1 MASYRQLSKNNWQVN
16 FEIGK
21 DPITGSRKRTSKS
34 GFKTKKEAISFA
46 SKYELE
52 LSKGLNVIDNRILFK
67 DFITTWYND
76 YKVKTLSLNTKTN
89 YESRIN
95 KYIIPYLGN
104 IELCKIN
111 TATIQKF
118 YNNLINNN
126 LKPNSIKKI
135 MEVLKGCFKYA
146 KKLNL
151 IISLPTDIETISQD
165 KEDLVV
171 WDITEVEYFLSEIKD
186 SWIYIPTLIIS
197 LTGLRVGELCGL
209 RWENV
214 DLNKGIIYVREQ
226 VIHDKKNKTLI
237 HTTNL
242 KTKTCSRDI
251 SLPEVLVKALKSHKL
266 RQTTSNKKGFVI
278 LDMNNEMCNP
288 RNVSM
293 NFSRAVAKYE
303 LPLEELQ
310 IN

>member
-171 WDITEVEYFLSEIKD
+171 WDITEEIGRA
-186 SWIYIPTLIIS
+186 SCRE
-197 LTGLRVGELCGL
+197 RV
-209 RWENV
+209 
-214 DLNKGIIYVREQ
+214 
-226 VIHDKKNKTLI
+226 
-237 HTTNL
+237 
-242 KTKTCSRDI
+242 
-251 SLPEVLVKALKSHKL
+251 
-266 RQTTSNKKGFVI
+266 
-278 LDMNNEMCNP
+278 
-288 RNVSM
+288 
-293 NFSRAVAKYE
+293 
-303 LPLEELQ
+303 
-310 IN
+310 